1 MVEHAA
7 IKAGAVHAKAG
18 RYVSEKTMARAMQNR
33 TRVAAVLA
41 SMQVVNQCTGEVI
54 PLEEVAAASL
64 SNPANRRKAMM
75 ARIRGVEDFT
85 KAREEVALFLTI
97 TCPSRMHARHFTGA
111 ANPAYDG
118 TSPRDAQAHLNR
130 VWRLATRKL
139 SNAGVGISGVRVVE
153 PHHDAC
159 PHWHVLVFV
168 KPEHAN
174 QVTET
179 IRAYALVDSPNEPGA
194 DEHRFKV
201 EHIDP
206 KRGSAVGY
214 VAKYV
219 SKSIDGEGVD
229 VDDETGDT
237 GVDAAQRVVAWAR
250 AWGIRQFQ
258 FFGVP
263 PITPTRELYRLK
275 EFDAPSQALKAA
287 HDATR
292 SNNYG
297 QWLHVVDA
305 FEIAFKP
312 VYVERDSARYP
323 DEVTKGLRGL
333 LGVAVDLE
341 AGVEI
346 TTRVDE
352 WRIEPRKSEAQSGD
366 FSPPWTRFNNCAPI
380 DFKGNFPAA
389 GQITLQGMELGDVG
403 GEKRSAPHRAPLPSA
418 GRPDWRSER
427 GEHIQFAAA
436 RKNTT
441 LKGQAGGINA

>member
-1 MVEHAA
+1 
-7 IKAGAVHAKAG
+7 
-18 RYVSEKTMARAMQNR
+18 
-33 TRVAAVLA
+33 
-41 SMQVVNQCTGEVI
+41 MQVVNQCTGEVI

-75 ARIRGVEDFT
+75 ARIRGVEEFT

-168 KPEHAN
+168 RPEDASK
-174 QVTET
+174 VTAA
-179 IRAYALVDSPNEPGA
+179 IQAYALADSPDEPGA

-237 GVDAAQRVVAWAR
+237 GADAAQRVVAWAR

-366 FSPPWTRFNNCAPI
+366 LSPPWTRFNNCAPI
-380 DFKGNFPAA
+380 DFKGNFQTK
-389 GQITLQGMELGDVG
+389 GQTTLQGMELGDVG
-403 GEKRSAPHRAPLPSA
+403 GGNRSAPHRAPLPSA
-418 GRPDWRSER
+418 GRTDWRSER
-427 GEHIQFAAA
+427 GEHMQFAVA
-436 RKNTT
+436 RKNTALT
-441 LKGQAGGINA
+441 GQAGGVNA